1 MKLKPIIM
9 ALGLAM
15 VAAPAMAEL
24 KGNVGIASNYIWRG
38 VTQSADTSAV
48 SGGVDYSQKNGLYVG
63 TWVSSTTVNQYEH
76 DIYGG
81 YGFKTGP
88 VDLDAGYIQYRYPV
102 SGTGDNFSEA
112 YINARYK
119 QFGGGAALT
128 ISKDGTNNDNDMY
141 LYGSA
146 DFVIKKDVTLTL
158 LLGHYNYD
166 APNNKTY
173 TDYTH
178 FHASLHK
185 DEFSITWDKNDKNGP
200 AGDPRISVSWSKSL
214 DL

>member
-1 MKLKPIIM
+1 MKLKPIIV

-24 KGNVGIASNYIWRG
+24 KANVGIASNYIWRG

-48 SGGVDYSQKNGLYVG
+48 SGGVDYSQKNGFYVG

-81 YGFKTGP
+81 YGFKAGQ
-88 VDLDAGYIQYRYPV
+88 VDLDAGYIQYLYPV
-102 SGTGDNFSEA
+102 GNANSNFSEA
-112 YINARYK
+112 YINAKYK

-128 ISKDGTNNDNDMY
+128 ISKDGTSNDNDMY

-146 DFVIKKDVTLTL
+146 DFEIKKGATVSL
-158 LLGHYNYD
+158 LLGHYNFNSG
-166 APNNKTY
+166 AF

-185 DEFSITWDKNDKNGP
+185 DAFSIAWDKNDQSGA